1 MLPILRILPVGGVSL
16 AILILILALDPP
28 GQLHSALPAAMLSA
42 RGALMQASEHPE
54 WRQFLILA
62 AVRRADELN
71 HLREL
76 PDTPVRTES
85 AQDAR
90 KVTGLLTE
98 RSDAD
103 PDDATGTITEM
114 PGLTIPVEIGETSS
128 TELPVTAPEEKP
140 PVIRTPERRKAPS
153 QTRRKSPHRVGH
165 AMAPAKPKPAP
176 QVNLLEALFGGWRTQ
191 QPTYAAQNSPP
202 ATARADQH

>member
-1 MLPILRILPVGGVSL
+1 
-16 AILILILALDPP
+16 
-28 GQLHSALPAAMLSA
+28 MLSA

-90 KVTGLLTE
+90 KVAGLPTE

-128 TELPVTAPEEKP
+128 TELPVTAPEDKP
-140 PVIRTPERRKAPS
+140 LVIKTPERRKPPS
-153 QTRRKSPHRVGH
+153 ASRRKNVQRARH
-165 AMAPAKPKPAP
+165 AKAPAKPEPAL
-176 QVNLLEALFGGWRTQ
+176 QVNLLEALFGGQRTQ
-191 QPTYAAQNSPP
+191 QPVTV
-202 ATARADQH
+202 RADQH